1 MEPKSFAV
9 GLRIEQ
15 PQSMTMRIFMEKQ
28 KMNFWELQAIRL
40 RINVQMAVAFILS
53 ACVLED
59 MW

>member
-1 MEPKSFAV
+1 
-9 GLRIEQ
+9 
-15 PQSMTMRIFMEKQ
+15 MEKQ